1 MYKTENKNGYNL
13 FREMN
18 RNILVDGWK
27 GNDAQLG
34 QLCISGLQGW
44 PFMGDTDVNRAPG
57 ACEAVTLVP
66 VIGTHPANSWSLT
79 LVTDE
84 CQNKLCI
91 INIYLK
97 YIFKQLTVFFLMYHH
112 FKQITT

>member
-34 QLCISGLQGW
+34 
-44 PFMGDTDVNRAPG
+44 
-57 ACEAVTLVP
+57 
-66 VIGTHPANSWSLT
+66 
-79 LVTDE
+79 
-84 CQNKLCI
+84 
-91 INIYLK
+91 
-97 YIFKQLTVFFLMYHH
+97 
-112 FKQITT
+112 

>member
-1 MYKTENKNGYNL
+1 
-13 FREMN
+13 
-18 RNILVDGWK
+18 
-27 GNDAQLG
+27 
-34 QLCISGLQGW
+34 
-44 PFMGDTDVNRAPG
+44 MGDTDVNRAPG

-66 VIGTHPANSWSLT
+66 VIGMHPANSWSLT

-97 YIFKQLTVFFLMYHH
+97 YIFK
-112 FKQITT
+112 